1 LAVKNFPHQV
11 NKLKRFAGGLRVF
24 AELRDGGADLAD
36 DGVVGDALARAGVYT
51 FRDEYDPANIEELL
65 EEEHAKPASNQGTR
79 TMARELRRTF
89 LLLGLISETAA
100 GFEVSDEARSLITL
114 EHDPLS
120 PEARAMWQ
128 AAFREL
134 ELTDESG
141 TSHPYELMLRLVGER
156 PGIETALLGLALE
169 PTNDS
174 EAEFRRVLDLVDRD
188 SGDPA
193 WDRLGVSVHQ
203 RRNSVKILP
212 AVARQLGDIEVHD
225 QRAYLSLP
233 DPTAPRAERERRQR
247 RVIRSRRRR
256 YDRNRSRGRRP
267 QTSGTTL
274 RTYDPDLLA
283 ARYAAHEACLA
294 AFDALL
300 SEGFVRWEGDFDLLV
315 VDEADLLLAEVKT
328 IRLDAHAQTRVGLG
342 QLLYYEFFDIRPE
355 WPDLPIHRLVVLD
368 APIDDE
374 LIGFLDQHE
383 VGVVWRVGEAAWDA
397 TDRARAQ
404 LRHFGVDL

>member
-1 LAVKNFPHQV
+1 VKNFPHQV
-11 NKLKRFAGGLRVF
+11 NKLERFAGGLRVL
-24 AELRDGGADLAD
+24 AELRDVGADLAD

-89 LLLGLISETAA
+89 LLLGLISESSA
-100 GFEVSDEARSLITL
+100 GFEVSDEARTLITL
-114 EHDPLS
+114 QHDPLS

-174 EAEFRRVLDLVDRD
+174 EAQFQRILDLVDRD
-188 SGDPA
+188 SVDPA

-212 AVARQLGDIEVHD
+212 AVARQLGDIEVIDH
-225 QRAYLSLP
+225 RAYLSLP
-233 DPTAPRAERERRQR
+233 DPTAPRTERERRQHR
-247 RVIRSRRRR
+247 AIRSRRRR
-256 YDRNRSRGRRP
+256 YDRNRHRGRRP
-267 QTSGTTL
+267 QTSGTVL

-294 AFDALL
+294 AFDSLIPDALT
-300 SEGFVRWEGDFDLLV
+300 RWEGDYDLLIV
-315 VDEADLLLAEVKT
+315 GEAVLLLAEVKT

-342 QLLYYEFFDIRPE
+342 QLLYYEHFDVRPE
-355 WPDLPIHRLVVLD
+355 WPEPPIHRLLVLD
-368 APIDDE
+368 AAIDHE
-374 LIGFLDQHE
+374 LLAFLDEHE
-383 VGVVWRVGEAAWDA
+383 VGVVWRVDEVSWGA

-404 LRHFGVDL
+404 LSDLGVNL